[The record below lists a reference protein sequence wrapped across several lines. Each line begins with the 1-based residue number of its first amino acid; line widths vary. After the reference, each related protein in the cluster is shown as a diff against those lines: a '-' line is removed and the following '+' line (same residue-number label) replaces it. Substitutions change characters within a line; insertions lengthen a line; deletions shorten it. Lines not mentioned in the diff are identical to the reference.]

1 MCLEISFSHFLH
13 NNRGRKLTEV
23 IQNAPSSDAIHAALR
38 HARSAISVA
47 RGLAVVG
54 NDHQYLKTKIYPSN
68 KLAEKQQRFFSTKR
82 KRNLQKKKPVI
93 SQSTIEE
100 LNKVDPEACAL
111 SALRKMALAMME
123 ALLTG
128 WSAVTAVWVHTLCD
142 YVEDKANYVCCMC
155 RS

>member
-13 NNRGRKLTEV
+13 NNRGRELTEV

-47 RGLAVVG
+47 RGLAVLG

-100 LNKVDPEACAL
+100 
-111 SALRKMALAMME
+111 
-123 ALLTG
+123 
-128 WSAVTAVWVHTLCD
+128 
-142 YVEDKANYVCCMC
+142 
-155 RS
+155 